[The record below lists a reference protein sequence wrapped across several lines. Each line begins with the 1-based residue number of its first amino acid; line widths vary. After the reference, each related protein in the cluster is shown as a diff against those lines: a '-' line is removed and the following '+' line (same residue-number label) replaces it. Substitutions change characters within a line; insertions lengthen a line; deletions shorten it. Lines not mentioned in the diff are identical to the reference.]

1 MTVGGLPKLIESFF
15 SHFGNSNTRRSQVF
29 EKQIKNDLERQGIS
43 LATTSSSWCKFRLGL
58 G

>member
-29 EKQIKNDLERQGIS
+29 ERQIKNDLERQGIS
-43 LATTSSSWCKFRLGL
+43 FSYELIFMV
-58 G
+58 